1 MREVFVP
8 DRMSYLT
15 AVGLAVRR
23 LRKRAGLTQHQVTSS
38 LGLETQSAWSKIEH
52 GHVNVGVVQL
62 ARFAQLAGVSLV
74 QLAEEIDNLN
84 VKT

>member
-1 MREVFVP
+1 
-8 DRMSYLT
+8 MSYLT

-23 LRKRAGLTQHQVTSS
+23 LRKRAGLTQRQVTSA
-38 LGLETQSAWSKIEH
+38 LGLSSSAWSKVEH
-52 GHVNVGVVQL
+52 GLVNPGVLQL